1 MVTMRLTQIV
11 PPICLVGLLA
21 FATPGEAQAQRSAP
35 PRGAAQPRAQGQPRL
50 QRAPGEAMSDKARK
64 LYLEG
69 VAAAEKERW
78 ADAYASF
85 VAAWALQ
92 KHYTI
97 AGGMGTCELMLHR
110 YRDAAEHLAIYVR
123 EIQKD
128 ATATAEER
136 AAAMETYAQARAKVG
151 TVIVSAN
158 VPGADVLVGGARVGT
173 TPLVDPVFLEP
184 GAHTIT
190 VQLAGYVPLEKRV
203 EVAAGSEERS
213 AFELARPPASAPLG
227 PVAGPPQGDV
237 AGPDMRV
244 LVAGG
249 SVAAAGVIAGVVF
262 TLAANGKANDAKQQW
277 YVVDRINNGRVSCAL
292 PTAGDARTQCEKLI
306 SLVEGKD
313 TFSDLAM
320 WSFVGGGV
328 AALGTLGYYWYTTSS
343 NTPEYQKGH
352 MRISPLV
359 TPSGGG
365 IFAGG
370 VF

>member
-1 MVTMRLTQIV
+1 M
-11 PPICLVGLLA
+11 CLVGLLA
-21 FATPGEAQAQRSAP
+21 CATPGEARAQGSAP

-136 AAAMETYAQARAKVG
+136 AAAEETYAQARAKVG

-158 VPGADVLVGGARVGT
+158 VPGADVLVDGARVGT
-173 TPLVDPVFLEP
+173 TPLEDPVFLQP

-203 EVAAGSEERS
+203 ELAAGGEERS
-213 AFELARPPASAPLG
+213 AFELARPPASAPLA
-227 PVAGPPQGDV
+227 PVAGPREPDV
-237 AGPDMRV
+237 VPRPDMRV
-244 LVAGG
+244 IVAGG

-262 TLAANGKANDAKQQW
+262 TLVANGKASGVRRQW
-277 YVVDRINNGRVSCAL
+277 YVVDAIDNGAVDCAD
-292 PTAGDARTQCEKLI
+292 PDPGNPEAQCKKLR
-306 SLVEGKD
+306 SLIDDKRL
-313 TFSDLAM
+313 FSNLAL

-328 AALGTLGYYWYTTSS
+328 AALGTLGYYGVETLSS
-343 NTPEYQKGH
+343 PPTPTKKH
-352 MRISPLV
+352 ARIVPLV
-359 TPSGGG
+359 TPSGAG
-365 IFAGG
+365 IVAGG
-370 VF
+370 AF